1 MTDPEQG
8 IITLREIRE
17 TDLDTFFIHQQDPQA
32 SYMAAFAAEHPADEN
47 AFIIKWAMILG
58 DEHYIK
64 QTILYD
70 NHIAGHI
77 IRFEQFGE
85 PEITYWIGREF
96 WGKGVATRALAMFLE
111 IVQERPL
118 FARVVK
124 DNIASLR
131 VLQKNGFTIIG
142 EGKAYA
148 NARGEEVEEYI
159 LKLAAGG

>member
-1 MTDPEQG
+1 MADIDQG
-8 IITLREIRE
+8 TVTLRNILL
-17 TDLDTFFIHQQDPQA
+17 TDLNTFFVQQQDPEA
-32 SYMAAFAAEHPADEN
+32 YYMAAFTAENPADEN

-58 DEHYIK
+58 DESFIK
-64 QTILYD
+64 QTILYGQQ
-70 NHIAGHI
+70 IAGHI

-85 PEITYWIGREF
+85 PEITYWIGRKF
-96 WGKGVATRALAMFLE
+96 WGKGVATRALALFLE

-148 NARGEEVEEYI
+148 NARGQEVEEYI
-159 LKLAAGG
+159 LKHD